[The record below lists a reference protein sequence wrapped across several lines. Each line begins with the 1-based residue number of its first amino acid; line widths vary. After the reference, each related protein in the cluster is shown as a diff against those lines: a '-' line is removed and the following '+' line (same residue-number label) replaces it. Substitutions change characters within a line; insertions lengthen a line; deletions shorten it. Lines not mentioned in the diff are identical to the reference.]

1 MSDCCLNCVTCPG
14 LKKSVVLA
22 TYNDITPETRAILRK
37 MDALT
42 LTALKILPPDLIKK
56 NLNPWTNEDIK
67 TEDVDLGWRKNGEG
81 FDDWRKVHV
90 TQIKK
95 RVSPRLS
102 TYVLKE
108 DDFFGKYTCIDSA
121 INKGMSS
128 SCLLPMID
136 QTTFFDSP
144 EQADRVVKDLDLV
157 EGMALPESY
166 DTDFDMLSDESFS
179 RIFFYGLCAP
189 LVAVQKPN
197 DPAVRSDLGPY
208 VVDLPMQD
216 LPVRDA
222 CRPYGARIHF
232 GKDQIVT
239 AIFDY
244 HQNTFFRP
252 GDEGWEVAKLLA
264 KVSAFTLVTA
274 REHLIW
280 SHLVLS
286 NSMTT
291 LKTLTLPPSHTLR
304 RLLTVFTFRAT
315 EVNLS
320 AFGTLVVE
328 TGILHRALGM
338 EFAGM
343 ETVFDMAYD
352 QCNIYE
358 PFPEHKLAPEIS
370 QMADEGKFP
379 YVTQGR
385 EYWSIVHNFV
395 SEWIAQAGDSAGDK
409 YALEFYN
416 KMKESSDGQTYVI
429 PDYSPANMINLLTQ
443 CIFVVTA
450 HHELVGCVI
459 DYIKLPSRAG
469 FRLLKD
475 HTKSEIDVQSFILG
489 CLIGAST
496 AIRMP
501 ALMKSF
507 DHYFGDGGA
516 PAWERDVWNKF
527 VENMQAQSQKVQNE
541 DKTRTV
547 EFKYFDPARFEC
559 SVSV

>member
-1 MSDCCLNCVTCPG
+1 MCDACPICVTCPG
-14 LKKSVVLA
+14 LKKSIILA
-22 TYNDITPETRAILRK
+22 TYNDITPETRSVLRQ
-37 MDALT
+37 MDPLT
-42 LTALKILPPDLIKK
+42 LAALKVLPPDLIKK
-56 NLNPWTNEDIK
+56 NLDPWTNEDIE
-67 TEDVDLGWRKNGEG
+67 TEHIDLGWKKTGPG
-81 FDDWRKVHV
+81 FADWKKVH
-90 TQIKK
+90 TTRIPK
-95 RVSPRLS
+95 RVSPKFS
-102 TYVLKE
+102 TCVLTE
-108 DDFFGKYTCIDSA
+108 DEFFGKYTCIDSV

-128 SCLLPMID
+128 TCLLPMID
-136 QTTFFDSP
+136 KTVFFDSP
-144 EQADRVVKDLDLV
+144 EHAARFAKDLDLV
-157 EGMALPESY
+157 GGKALPETYNS
-166 DTDFDMLSDESFS
+166 DFDMLSDESFS
-179 RIFFYGLCAP
+179 RIFFYSLGAP

-222 CRPYGARIHF
+222 YRPYGARIHF
-232 GKDQIVT
+232 SKDQLVT

-244 HQNTFFRP
+244 GYNKFFKP
-252 GDEGWEVAKLLA
+252 GDEGWDQAKLLA

-291 LKTLTLPPSHTLR
+291 LKTLTLPPTHTIR

-315 EVNLS
+315 EINLM

-338 EFAGM
+338 EYAGM
-343 ETVFDMAYD
+343 ENVFDMAYD

-370 QMADEGKFP
+370 LMAKEGKFP

-385 EYWSIVHNFV
+385 EYWSIIRGFV
-395 SEWIAQAGDSAGDK
+395 SEWITQAGDAASDQ
-409 YALEFYN
+409 YALDFYN
-416 KMKESSDGQTYVI
+416 QMKESSKGQAYVI
-429 PDYSPANMINLLTQ
+429 PDYSPENMINLLTQ

-450 HHELVGCVI
+450 HHELVGNTV
-459 DYIKLPSRAG
+459 DYINLPSSAG
-469 FRLLKD
+469 FRLLED
-475 HTKSEIDVQSFILG
+475 HNKNEVDVQSYILG

-496 AIRMP
+496 AIRTP
-501 ALMKSF
+501 ALMKPF
-507 DHYFGDGGA
+507 DHFFGAGGA
-516 PAWERDVWNKF
+516 PEWERDVWNKF
-527 VENMQAQSQKVQNE
+527 VKNMQAQSQKVQNE
-541 DKTRTV
+541 DKTRSV